1 MAQRRRD
8 VAKMDVPM
16 GSTREE
22 FVLRMVLR
30 SHNAS
35 KDVTTELR
43 REEFVSHMA
52 LSVIDAA
59 IWGAPNKPKKVE
71 FVKLM
76 ERR

>member
-1 MAQRRRD
+1 
-8 VAKMDVPM
+8 MDVPM

-22 FVLRMVLR
+22 FALRMVLR
-30 SHNAS
+30 SHNAAS

-71 FVKLM
+71 FLKLM

>member
-1 MAQRRRD
+1 MAQRRSD

-16 GSTREE
+16 GPTREE

-30 SHNAS
+30 SHHAAS
-35 KDVTTELR
+35 RDVTTELR

-59 IWGAPNKPKKVE
+59 IWGAPNSPKRWS
-71 FVKLM
+71 L
-76 ERR
+76 